1 MLRVSWPENVS
12 SDKFLEKIVKK
23 IIVNIRKRQ
32 MIILE
37 PVMRNNIPDELV

>member
-12 SDKFLEKIVKK
+12 SDKFLEKIKK